1 LILIALG
8 ANLATERYGPPE
20 KGLDA
25 ALRALEAKEIH
36 VVRRSRWYRS
46 APVPPSDQP
55 WYVNGVAVI
64 ETDRTPAELLDCLL
78 EVERSFGRRR
88 RRAERNEARV
98 LDLDLLAYGERVD
111 DDIAAGLILP
121 HPRMHER
128 AFVLRPLSE
137 IAPDWNHPVL
147 GRSAIELCAGLGGSD
162 VVEPIAGDD
171 ATA

>member
-1 LILIALG
+1 MILIALG

-25 ALRALEAKEIH
+25 ALCALEAIGIR

-64 ETDRTPAELLDCLL
+64 ETSRTPVELLDCMLG
-78 EVERSFGRRR
+78 VERSFGRCR
-88 RRAERNEARV
+88 EEHNEARV

-111 DDIAAGLILP
+111 DDIAAGLNLP

-128 AFVLRPLSE
+128 AFVLRP
-137 IAPDWNHPVL
+137 
-147 GRSAIELCAGLGGSD
+147 
-162 VVEPIAGDD
+162 
-171 ATA
+171 

>member
-25 ALRALEAKEIH
+25 ALRALKGKGIR
-36 VVRRSRWYRS
+36 VVRCSRWYCS

-64 ETDRTPAELLDCLL
+64 ETDQTPAELLACLL

-88 RRAERNEARV
+88 AGRNEARV

-111 DDIAAGLILP
+111 DDVAEGLTLP

-137 IAPDWNHPVL
+137 IAPDWSHPVL
-147 GRSAIELCAGLGGSD
+147 GRSAIELCAGLNGSE
-162 VVEPIAGDD
+162 VVEQIAGDG

>member
-1 LILIALG
+1 MILIGLG

-25 ALRALEAKEIH
+25 ALRALEGKGIR

-46 APVPPSDQP
+46 APVPASDQP

-64 ETDRTPAELLDCLL
+64 ETDRAPAELLACLL
-78 EVERSFGRRR
+78 EVERDFGR

-98 LDLDLLAYGERVD
+98 LDLDLLAYGERID
-111 DDIAAGLILP
+111 DDAGAGLTLP

-147 GRSAIELCAGLGGSD
+147 RRSANELCAGLSGSEL
-162 VVEPIAGDD
+162 VEPIAGDD

>member
-1 LILIALG
+1 MILIALG

-20 KGLDA
+20 KGLGA
-25 ALRALEAKEIH
+25 ALCALEDKGIR

-64 ETDRTPAELLDCLL
+64 ETDQSPAELLACLL

-88 RRAERNEARV
+88 TERNEARV
-98 LDLDLLAYGERVD
+98 LDLDLLAYDERVEHD
-111 DDIAAGLILP
+111 LSAGLTLP

-128 AFVLRPLSE
+128 AFVLSPLSE
-137 IAPDWNHPVL
+137 IAPDWSHPVL
-147 GRSAIELCAGLGGSD
+147 ERSAAQLCAGLSGSES
-162 VVEPIAGDD
+162 VEPIAADD
-171 ATA
+171 ASA